1 MKKLGIVTGR
11 PFRQSVAVALSL
23 AQGGSLSS
31 PAGSPESRNEG
42 VGNVDEDSMDVHLHH
57 HRDGHFRHR
66 PNTLEELSLYFATSP
81 VAAGLSLNQHLQAR
95 VSQVNGDYY
104 NSTNEGI
111 HAAPIDLSK
120 NYERMMHITDGA
132 VETKP

>member
-11 PFRQSVAVALSL
+11 PFRQSVAVAVSL
-23 AQGGSLSS
+23 AQGRSLSS
-31 PAGSPESRNEG
+31 SAGSPESCNEG
-42 VGNVDEDSMDVHLHH
+42 IGNVDEDSMDVTLHH
-57 HRDGHFRHR
+57 HRNGHFRHR

-104 NSTNEGI
+104 NSTNEGTP
-111 HAAPIDLSK
+111 AAPIDLSQ
-120 NYERMMHITDGA
+120 N
-132 VETKP
+132 

>member
-42 VGNVDEDSMDVHLHH
+42 VGNVDEDFMNVHLHH
-57 HRDGHFRHR
+57 HRNGHFRHR
-66 PNTLEELSLYFATSP
+66 SNTLEELSLYFATSP

-95 VSQVNGDYY
+95 VFQVNGDYY
-104 NSTNEGI
+104 NSTNEDI
-111 HAAPIDLSK
+111 HAAPIDLSQ
-120 NYERMMHITDGA
+120 N
-132 VETKP
+132 